1 MAAIDDE
8 AVTLD
13 IRAAVE
19 PAIAWTFWVEPD
31 RLTSWMGRTAELD
44 ARPGGVIRVDYGNA
58 IVMSGTF
65 VELDAPA
72 HLAFTWGWEDPA
84 EAVRPGG
91 SLVEVAFLPDGDGTL
106 MRLRHSGLPD
116 DAERASHL
124 EGWEHFRPRLIE
136 ALEAEP
142 RSTT

>member
-8 AVTLD
+8 AVTID
-13 IRAAVE
+13 IRAPVD
-19 PAIAWTFWVEPD
+19 PATAWTFWVEPD
-31 RLTSWMGRTAELD
+31 RLTSWMGRSAEVD
-44 ARPGGVIRVDYGNA
+44 ARPGGAIRVDYGNA

-72 HLAFTWGWEDPA
+72 RLTFTWGWEDPA

-91 SLVEVAFLPDGDGTL
+91 SLVEVAFLPDADGTL
-106 MRLRHSGLPD
+106 MRLRHRGLPN

-142 RSTT
+142 RRTS

>member
-1 MAAIDDE
+1 MVALGGD
-8 AVTLD
+8 AVTID

-19 PAIAWTFWVEPD
+19 PLIAWSFWVEPG
-31 RLTSWMGRTAELD
+31 RLTSWMGRTAEVD
-44 ARPGGVIRVDYGNA
+44 PRPGGVIRVDYGNG
-58 IVMSGTF
+58 IVMRGTI
-65 VELDAPA
+65 VELEAPA
-72 HLAFTWGWEDPA
+72 NLAFTWGWEDPT

-106 MRLRHSGLPD
+106 MQLRHSGLPD

-124 EGWEHFRPRLIE
+124 EGWDHFRPRLIE
-136 ALEAEP
+136 ALDAEG

>member
-1 MAAIDDE
+1 MVAPDDD
-8 AVTLD
+8 AVTVD
-13 IRAAVE
+13 IRAAIG
-19 PAIAWTFWVEPD
+19 PAVAWSFWVEPE

-58 IVMSGTF
+58 IVMRGTF
-65 VELDAPA
+65 VELDAPSR
-72 HLAFTWGWEDPA
+72 LAFTWGWEDPA

-91 SLVEVAFLPDGDGTL
+91 SLVEVAFLADGDGTL
-106 MRLRHSGLPD
+106 MRLRHSGLPN

-136 ALEAEP
+136 ALEGEHP
-142 RSTT
+142 GTT